1 MQQTC
6 ACIVFICCSL
16 SVTLSDI
23 LEHPDD
29 VTAVIGDPATL
40 VCRVGTGDVRWFK
53 DGVEM
58 NTKDD
63 EEVFQLP
70 DGSLFF
76 LSSRVGDT
84 ALYNCGNIGRDGEI
98 LMSHLAALIVNDE
111 SFEVFLDKEET
122 TIKDGA
128 QELTGVK
135 ITEVE
140 TKNPNRIH
148 AEVIPEDIP
157 PTLYIISMILVGA
170 MTVLI
175 IAGAAIIFR
184 KIKNLPREHNPKRND
199 KEWQIPI
206 MVTSRTVECG
216 DQSSKNKEKF
226 QNCDLFSDSVHH
238 YESPLNVPEKMDINV
253 FPPRYGYHA
262 SNDIRKGHSE
272 KRYQQLK
279 PVYLLSKSN
288 QYL

>member
-1 MQQTC
+1 MQHTS

-29 VTAVIGDPATL
+29 VTAVMGDPATL
-40 VCRVGTGDVRWFK
+40 VCRVDTGDVRWFK

-58 NTKDD
+58 NIKDD
-63 EEVFQLP
+63 EEVLKLP

-76 LSSRVGDT
+76 LSSRVRDT

-98 LMSHLAALIVNDE
+98 LMSHPAALIVNDE

-122 TIKDGA
+122 TIKDVP
-128 QELTGVK
+128 QELTGDK

-140 TKNPNRIH
+140 TKSPNKIH
-148 AEVIPEDIP
+148 AEVIPDDLP
-157 PTLYIISMILVGA
+157 PTVYIISMIIVGA

-184 KIKNLPREHNPKRND
+184 KIKNLPCDHNPKPN
-199 KEWQIPI
+199 
-206 MVTSRTVECG
+206 
-216 DQSSKNKEKF
+216 
-226 QNCDLFSDSVHH
+226 
-238 YESPLNVPEKMDINV
+238 PL
-253 FPPRYGYHA
+253 
-262 SNDIRKGHSE
+262 
-272 KRYQQLK
+272 
-279 PVYLLSKSN
+279 PVAML
-288 QYL
+288 